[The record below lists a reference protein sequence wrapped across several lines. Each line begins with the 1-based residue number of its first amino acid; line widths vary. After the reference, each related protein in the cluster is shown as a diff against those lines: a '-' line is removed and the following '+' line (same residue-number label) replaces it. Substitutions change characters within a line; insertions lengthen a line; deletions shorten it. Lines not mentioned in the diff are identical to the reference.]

1 MRILFASK
9 HNYGGKQPVGGV
21 QSWSKTLGQ
30 EFVKL
35 GYEVVFWEPRK
46 PAPDG
51 AFDAGIFANVA
62 FTGKLMA
69 LCRKTLVVSHG
80 IIEDEMPVGGD
91 VVAYTSEG
99 VKRHWGGAGPII
111 RQPIDLGFWWQAEAP
126 RKGVVRYSYRDGL
139 EFLGPLC
146 DKMGLPY
153 RHVRGVTHEQAR
165 EAMHG
170 ASCVL
175 ATGRAAI
182 LDKYL
187 ERRAKP
193 LSGKAYSALSTQA
206 VDNYV
211 GDLCRWPPK
220 ARIQAGQPRRSKS
233 RQTAKSRMIKDLQTP
248 SACQGLDVKKVPVRQ
263 KCA

>member
-1 MRILFASK
+1 VRILFASK

-175 ATGRAAI
+175 ATGRAA
-182 LDKYL
+182 L
-187 ERRAKP
+187 EAMACGAPVAICDDRGYQPP
-193 LSGKAYSALSTQA
+193 LVAYSIPSQMAE
-206 VDNYV
+206 NYSGRGGV
-211 GDLCRWPPK
+211 EANMETVR
-220 ARIQAGQPRRSKS
+220 AAINNAMQAGCQRRHVETHHDS
-233 RQTAKSRMIKDLQTP
+233 RKIAEQVL
-248 SACQGLDVKKVPVRQ
+248 CLLF
-263 KCA
+263 